1 MSNIQ
6 ETEKVRLQK
15 YIADCGLM
23 SRRAAEAE
31 IEAGHVK
38 VNGVV
43 ATIGT
48 KIVPG
53 KDKVAVNGRGVN
65 PRSDVSTVVALNKP
79 RGYVCTASDEKD
91 RKTVTE
97 LVSDLGLR
105 LYPVGRLDMA
115 SEGLILLTDDGEFA
129 NLMMHPRHHI
139 PKIYR
144 VSVKGIVDERRLE
157 ILKSSIEIDGRQT
170 VPANVAVLEHTK
182 DGAKLE
188 FILFEGRNRQIRR
201 LCEAAGLSVS
211 RLRRTHIGGLSVNGI
226 APGHYRKLSEKEI
239 ADLKGWAKN
248 GMEIENDEA

>member
-1 MSNIQ
+1 MSN

-31 IEAGHVK
+31 IAAGHVK
-38 VNGVV
+38 VNGAV
-43 ATIGT
+43 ASLG
-48 KIVPG
+48 
-53 KDKVAVNGRGVN
+53 DKVTPGRDKVSLNGRGVT
-65 PRSDVSTVVALNKP
+65 PRASLPTVVAVNKP

-91 RKTVTE
+91 RKIVTE

-129 NLMMHPRHHI
+129 NMMMHPRHHI

-144 VSVKGIVDERRLE
+144 VNVKGEVDERRLA
-157 ILKSSIEIDGRQT
+157 ILQSSIEIDGRKT
-170 VPANVAVLEHTK
+170 VPANVAVLEHT
-182 DGAKLE
+182 DGGAKLE

-201 LCEAAGLSVS
+201 LCEAAGLEVA

-239 ADLKGWAKN
+239 ADLKRWATK
-248 GMEIENDEA
+248 GIEIENG